1 MIVTI
6 AKLYACW
13 WWLTGGQACWLLL
26 QSYSLDNWPPFAES
40 PISTPWAQSGTFSAI
55 TWMHTNTESSNIEQ
69 KFPTHLFCH
78 CHWSTQRAE
87 ESLVKYHCVDTG
99 DRRVSVIKATSNWKS
114 KMVETTG
121 SFSTIMLELAAVQ
134 WKLWWSKEEQTKE
147 SAPPRTSGWNLVGF
161 SEYFSKGARLMVMMV
176 IAVMLIM
183 VRLLVRSNK
192 ALQSRDELSWLAA
205 LSRGGRRGGESTWD
219 LSLWQTTSHRW
230 FPFSIST
237 TWVQIIQAKPLPLAS
252 FLSSPILFSG
262 TPPLPSLRDT

>member
-99 DRRVSVIKATSNWKS
+99 DRRVSVIKATSNWKA
-114 KMVETTG
+114 KW
-121 SFSTIMLELAAVQ
+121 
-134 WKLWWSKEEQTKE
+134 WKL
-147 SAPPRTSGWNLVGF
+147 L
-161 SEYFSKGARLMVMMV
+161 
-176 IAVMLIM
+176 
-183 VRLLVRSNK
+183 
-192 ALQSRDELSWLAA
+192 
-205 LSRGGRRGGESTWD
+205 D
-219 LSLWQTTSHRW
+219 LSPPSCWSWQQCSG
-230 FPFSIST
+230 
-237 TWVQIIQAKPLPLAS
+237 
-252 FLSSPILFSG
+252 SSGGPKKSRQKKVLLLGLQGEI
-262 TPPLPSLRDT
+262 